1 LGRSCAAG
9 GIADGRGVAAALALG
24 ASGAQIGT
32 GFLSCPEAAT
42 DAPWRAAIAAAT
54 DSDTM
59 MSDAFS
65 GRPARVKR
73 CRYALEMAGH
83 SHRLP
88 DFPSMYALSEPL
100 WEADRAAG
108 RGDFA
113 FQLYG
118 QAAALSRAM
127 PAAELVR
134 RLVAETR
141 EVIRS
146 LA

>member
-24 ASGAQIGT
+24 ASGVQIGT

-73 CRYALEMAGH
+73 CRYTLEMAGH
-83 SHRLP
+83 AFRLL